1 LMCVQPMFNNKMK
14 GAYDVNTLGPR

>member
-14 GAYDVNTLGPR
+14 GAYDVNTLGPL